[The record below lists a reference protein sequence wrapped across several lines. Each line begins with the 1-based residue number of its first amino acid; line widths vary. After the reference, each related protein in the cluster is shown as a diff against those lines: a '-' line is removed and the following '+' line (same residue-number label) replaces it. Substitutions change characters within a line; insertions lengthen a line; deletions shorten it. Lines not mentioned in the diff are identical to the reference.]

1 MNVLFSLEIVN
12 IVSFR
17 SVQKFKFGL
26 YKRHVSGILNRG
38 LNFPSVQPTRMETAS
53 ANADLSISVQNGF
66 SPAPSCFFF
75 RGGGGGGGGKCIR
88 LSSGT
93 DVCAICLQTLG

>member
-17 SVQKFKFGL
+17 LVQKFKSGL

-38 LNFPSVQPTRMETAS
+38 LNFPSAQPTRMKTAS
-53 ANADLSISVQNGF
+53 PNANLSISVQNGF
-66 SPAPSCFFF
+66 SLAPSSFIFTTVV
-75 RGGGGGGGGKCIR
+75 REGGKYIR
-88 LSSGT
+88 LSLGT
-93 DVCAICLQTLG
+93 DVCAICLRTLG

>member
-66 SPAPSCFFF
+66 SPAPSSFIFTTVV
-75 RGGGGGGGGKCIR
+75 GGANVSDFLRELTCVQY
-88 LSSGT
+88 
-93 DVCAICLQTLG
+93 VCKRWGE

>member
-17 SVQKFKFGL
+17 SVQKFKSGL

-38 LNFPSVQPTRMETAS
+38 LNFPSAQPTRMKTAS
-53 ANADLSISVQNGF
+53 PNANLSISVQNGF
-66 SPAPSCFFF
+66 SLASSSFIFTTVV
-75 RGGGGGGGGKCIR
+75 GEGGKYIR
-88 LSSGT
+88 LSLGT
-93 DVCAICLQTLG
+93 DVLAICLRTLG